1 MPLSRDG
8 SQMHAVEDVVDR
20 VVRTTPLPP
29 PLARR
34 VVEEVIAAFA
44 EPVETLVRR
53 RHREL
58 QRAGLT
64 NAAIFAAIAEELQC
78 RLVAAPTMTERQ
90 LRRAVYG

>member
-1 MPLSRDG
+1 MD
-8 SQMHAVEDVVDR
+8 DVVEHL
-20 VVRTTPLPP
+20 VRTTPLPP

-34 VVEEVIAAFA
+34 VVEEVVAAFS
-44 EPVETLVRR
+44 EPVEDLVRR

-64 NAAIFAAIAEELQC
+64 NAAIFALIADELAA
-78 RLVAAPTMTERQ
+78 RPVAAPTLTERQ